1 MTDDPHQSATSS
13 YRWVI
18 LALAWLVYFAFG
30 LILASIPP
38 LVNIIAADLILSYA
52 EMGVILGGV
61 IVMYIPLS
69 LPIGVG
75 IDRFGQKRM
84 IALGL
89 LLIASSAVLR
99 SFVFNFE
106 SLLLVVILFGLGGP
120 PISVG
125 LAKVVASSFEG
136 RERGLASGIY
146 MTGAVVGSASAL
158 ALTNALVLPLVG
170 TWRNV
175 FSVYG
180 IISFIVAFC
189 WILLARE
196 STVKSKQ
203 ANLHFPIKKM
213 LQSLLGNRHVWM
225 VAIIGS
231 SSFLVFY
238 GFGNWLPT
246 LLEDKGLSPVD
257 AGLFASVPTWVG
269 LVGSAI
275 IPWITK
281 AGSRRPIII
290 ALLLIEGVFIYLIG
304 ITSGTILVAS
314 IVIYGIVSGAVMP
327 LMLVV
332 LMDLPAVGAEYTGIA
347 SGLFFSVGLSM
358 GFIGPILVGYL
369 TDLTSSFIPSLI
381 LLAIVVE
388 AMIVVTVFLKET

>member
-1 MTDDPHQSATSS
+1 LTDDPHQSATSS

-18 LALAWLVYFAFG
+18 LTLAWLVYFAFG

-38 LVNIIAADLILSYA
+38 LVNIIAADLTLSYA

-125 LAKVVASSFEG
+125 LAKVVASSFDG
-136 RERGLASGIY
+136 RERGIATGIY

-158 ALTNALVLPLVG
+158 ALTNALILPLVG

-180 IISFIVAFC
+180 ITGFLIAFC

-196 STVKSKQ
+196 SSMSSVPSDKQ
-203 ANLHFPIKKM
+203 ISLKDM
-213 LQSLLGNRHVWM
+213 LLSLLDNRHVWI

-246 LLEDKGLSPVD
+246 LLEDRGLSPAD
-257 AGLFASVPTWVG
+257 AGLFASIPTWVG
-269 LVGSAI
+269 LIGSAI
-275 IPWITK
+275 IPGVTK
-281 AGSRRPIII
+281 AGSRRPIIA
-290 ALLLIEGVFIYLIG
+290 ALLLIEGVSIYAIG
-304 ITSGTILVAS
+304 ITSGLLLTTS
-314 IVIYGIVSGAVMP
+314 IIIYGIVSGAVMP

-332 LMDLPAVGAEYTGIA
+332 MMDLPKVGAGYTGIA
-347 SGLFFSVGLSM
+347 SGLFFSVGLSL
-358 GFIGPILVGYL
+358 GFIGPIVTGYL
-369 TDLTSSFIPSLI
+369 TDLTGSFIPGLI
-381 LLAIVVE
+381 LLAVVVE
-388 AMIVVTVFLKET
+388 AMIVVVVFLQET